1 MAFYMQQ
8 TRRTWLAAFSA
19 LTLALG
25 LSAHAQQ
32 PRYPDKPLK
41 LVVPFSAGG
50 ATDVVARAV
59 AEKLGTRLG
68 QNMVVEN
75 RVGAG
80 GNIAYEHVAKS
91 PADGYTLLF
100 ASTGLATNA
109 TLYKKLNYD
118 ALKDFAPIS
127 LVARSPHVLVVHP
140 SVPANSVLELIALGK
155 KQPLS
160 FGSSGNGTI
169 LHLAG
174 EMMKTMTGAQ
184 LQHVPYR
191 GGTQVLTDLM
201 AGTVQLAF
209 LDMSIATPQIHAGKL
224 RALATTGKERT
235 PKLPDLPT
243 MNEAGILGYAID
255 VWFGMLA
262 PAGTPQPVVE
272 RLNKELQ
279 QVLVEPEIKQRM
291 RDIGQE
297 LQASS
302 SQDFSRFVRTELQR
316 MGDIVRA
323 SNATID

>member
-1 MAFYMQQ
+1 MKNE
-8 TRRTWLAAFSA
+8 RRLWLAALASA
-19 LTLALG
+19 VLAWTAPVSG
-25 LSAHAQQ
+25 QV
-32 PRYPDKPLK
+32 RYPGKPVR

-59 AEKLGTRLG
+59 AEKLGARLG
-68 QNMVVEN
+68 QSVVVDN
-75 RVGAG
+75 KVGAG

-100 ASTGLATNA
+100 ASTGIATNA
-109 TLYKKLNYD
+109 SLYKKLNYD
-118 ALKDFAPIS
+118 TQRDFAPIS

-140 SVPANSVLELIALGK
+140 SVAATSVQELIALGK
-155 KQPLS
+155 KQTLTY
-160 FGSSGNGTI
+160 GSSGNGTI

-174 EMMKTMTGAQ
+174 EMMGTMSGAQ
-184 LQHVPYR
+184 LLHVPYR
-191 GGTQVLTDLM
+191 GGSVVLTDLV
-201 AGTVQLAF
+201 GGNVQLAF
-209 LDMSIATPQIHAGKL
+209 LDMSIAIPQIKAGKL
-224 RALATTGKERT
+224 RALATTGKDRA

-243 MNEAGILGYAID
+243 MSEAGLTGYAID

-262 PAGTPQPVVE
+262 PAGTPPDVVE
-272 RLNKELQ
+272 RLNAELQ
-279 QVLVEPEIKQRM
+279 QVLADPGLKQRM

-302 SQDFSRFVRTELQR
+302 TEDFGRFVRTELKR